1 MTIEELSE
9 ASELLRQA
17 AEATDDADSAETLL
31 KQADQLDD
39 LAGRDRGP
47 DHGRIALALGRL
59 QAAQHGRIARHQHAI
74 RHVQGK
80 LDPET
85 AEVAGEAYERLNA
98 YRSTIEGV

>member
-1 MTIEELSE
+1 VTIEELSE

-39 LAGRDRGP
+39 LAARSRGP
-47 DHGRIALALGRL
+47 D
-59 QAAQHGRIARHQHAI
+59 HGRIARHQHAI

>member
-39 LAGRDRGP
+39 LAARSRGP
-47 DHGRIALALGRL
+47 D
-59 QAAQHGRIARHQHAI
+59 HGRIARHQHAI